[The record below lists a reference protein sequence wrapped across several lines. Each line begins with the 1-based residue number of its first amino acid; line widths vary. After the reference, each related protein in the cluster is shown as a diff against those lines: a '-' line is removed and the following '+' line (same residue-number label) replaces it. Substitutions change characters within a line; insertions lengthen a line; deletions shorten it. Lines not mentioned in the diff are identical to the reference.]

1 MALVVVAKHQ
11 QSQPGEGGGETLV
24 PAQML
29 PEAVAEEDAAQDWA
43 CWLPVAGVQLTT
55 NSVQGK
61 FLRKFYQIKV
71 HCERAR
77 SEW

>member
-11 QSQPGEGGGETLV
+11 QTQPGEGDGETLV

-55 NSVQGK
+55 NSVQEKYFG
-61 FLRKFYQIKV
+61 KFYQIKV
-71 HCERAR
+71 HCEQAR